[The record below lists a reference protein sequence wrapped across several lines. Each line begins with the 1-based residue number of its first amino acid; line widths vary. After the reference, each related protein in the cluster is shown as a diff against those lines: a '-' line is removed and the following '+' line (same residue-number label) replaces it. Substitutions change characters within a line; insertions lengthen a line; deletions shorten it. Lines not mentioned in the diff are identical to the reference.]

1 MSSPEIIILVI
12 TGVVACVTYLVK
24 HFKKSSCWTKE
35 SCCSCKMDKD
45 DSSKSDVVVS
55 ENETEKPQIVSSVV

>member
-1 MSSPEIIILVI
+1 MSSPEIIILAI

-35 SCCSCKMDKD
+35 SCCSCKMDLD
-45 DSSKSDVVVS
+45 DKSKSDVVVS
-55 ENETEKPQIVSSVV
+55 ENETVEPQIVSSVV